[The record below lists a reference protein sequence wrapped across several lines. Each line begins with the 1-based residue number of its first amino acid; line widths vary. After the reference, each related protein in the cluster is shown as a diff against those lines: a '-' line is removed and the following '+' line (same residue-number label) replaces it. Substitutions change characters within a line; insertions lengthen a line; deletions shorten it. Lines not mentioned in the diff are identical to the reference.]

1 MKNVQNFRN
10 QINRTYRN
18 TASSIRYAPLS
29 LLLGVIAF
37 GAAVGGYFRNLVTE
51 GGGPFSGLNRGQL
64 RKMSWL
70 FCLYRC

>member
-1 MKNVQNFRN
+1 MKNTQNFRN
-10 QINRTYRN
+10 QMNRAYRN
-18 TASSIRYAPLS
+18 AASSIRYAPLS
-29 LLLGVIAF
+29 LLMGVLIL
-37 GAAVGGYFRNLVTE
+37 GAAVGGYFKNLVTE